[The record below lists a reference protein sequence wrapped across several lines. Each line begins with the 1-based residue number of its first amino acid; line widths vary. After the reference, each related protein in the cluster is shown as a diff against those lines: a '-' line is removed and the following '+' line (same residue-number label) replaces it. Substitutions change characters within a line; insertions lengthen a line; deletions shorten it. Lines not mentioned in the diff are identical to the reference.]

1 MKTMNQEQTP
11 FDSQDAHKEEV
22 RRVGEYIDSLDS
34 LTEQE
39 REKLKDNVRHPG
51 IQERVLEI
59 KYAFEETD
67 PEAKYRAHI
76 LLESLRSDIKDFPE
90 RL

>member
-1 MKTMNQEQTP
+1 MNQEQTP
-11 FDSQDAHKEEV
+11 FDSQEAHSDEV
-22 RRVGEYIDSLDS
+22 ERVGEYIDSLDG

-39 REKLKDNVRHPG
+39 REKLKDNVQHPG

-67 PEAKYRAHI
+67 PEAKHRAYI
-76 LLESLRSDIKDFPE
+76 LLESLRSDIKDFPK

>member
-1 MKTMNQEQTP
+1 MNEA
-11 FDSQDAHKEEV
+11 FDSQEAHNDEV
-22 RRVGEYIDSLDS
+22 RRVGEYIDSLDG

-39 REKLKDNVRHPG
+39 REKLKDNVQHPG

-67 PEAKYRAHI
+67 SEAKHRAYI

>member
-1 MKTMNQEQTP
+1 MNEA
-11 FDSQDAHKEEV
+11 FDSRDAHRDEV

-39 REKLKDNVRHPG
+39 REKLKNNVQYPG

-59 KYAFEETD
+59 KDAFEETD
-67 PEAKYRAHI
+67 PEARHRAHI
-76 LLESLRSDIKDFPE
+76 LLEALRNDIKDFPGQ
-90 RL
+90 

>member
-1 MKTMNQEQTP
+1 MNQEQTP
-11 FDSQDAHKEEV
+11 FDSQEAHNDEV

-39 REKLKDNVRHPG
+39 REKLKANVKHPG

-67 PEAKYRAHI
+67 PEMKHRAYI
-76 LLESLRSDIKDFPE
+76 LLEALQSDIKDFPG
-90 RL
+90 R